1 MKTMKLKK
9 KHAQIFALYFFL
21 TAGGLWH
28 VLNVLQTT
36 MRILAAPL
44 IFGLAVWVSWD
55 FYQNFSPDKK
65 NEKNKFLVWVISV
78 FVLSYLIEL
87 LGVKTGHIFGSYQY
101 GDTLQPKL
109 FGVPLAIG
117 CAWVVMLLSSAAI
130 LQKIA
135 SKTGKFNL
143 VLQAFII
150 ALLMV
155 IFDLVMEPAAMK
167 LNYWNWSNGIVPMQ
181 NYFAWFVLSF
191 LFILPALKWQLFEKT
206 HSDIALHAYVAQ
218 FIYFVFIIFR

>member
-1 MKTMKLKK
+1 MKTIKFKK
-9 KHAQIFALYFFL
+9 KNVQIFTLYFFL

-55 FYQNFSPDKK
+55 FYQNFSPDQK
-65 NEKNKFLVWVISV
+65 NQKNRFLAWVISV

-87 LGVKTGHIFGSYQY
+87 VGVKTGYIFGSNQY

-117 CAWVVMLLSSAAI
+117 CALVVMLLSATAI
-130 LQKIA
+130 LQKLA
-135 SKTGKFNL
+135 SKIGKFNL
-143 VLQAFII
+143 VLQALII

-181 NYFAWFVLSF
+181 NYLAWFVISF
-191 LFILPALKWQLFEKT
+191 LFILPALKCKLFEKT
-206 HSDIALHAYVAQ
+206 SSDIALHAYVAQ
-218 FIYFVFIIFR
+218 FIYFVFIIFK